1 MTCLHIGLKE
11 SLSKLYVQWTLWH
24 HQSRI
29 YTQVSWHNII
39 NYPYHSVY
47 DYSWSKTLHQWE
59 AGRKCKFFSLSR
71 LKLTPYL
78 SSYNSSKVF
87 FLHIHPPQIFTHD
100 LLHPIMN
107 IFQVSFQVTFMRK
120 FLRAINTGKWL
131 IPCMTSV
138 MQWELR
144 GGWEMFSTHITI
156 I

>member
-1 MTCLHIGLKE
+1 MSNEHYDIVKVEYIPKSADIT
-11 SLSKLYVQWTLWH
+11 LSIT
-24 HQSRI
+24 R
-29 YTQVSWHNII
+29 
-39 NYPYHSVY
+39 YHSVY

-138 MQWELR
+138 MQ
-144 GGWEMFSTHITI
+144 
-156 I
+156 